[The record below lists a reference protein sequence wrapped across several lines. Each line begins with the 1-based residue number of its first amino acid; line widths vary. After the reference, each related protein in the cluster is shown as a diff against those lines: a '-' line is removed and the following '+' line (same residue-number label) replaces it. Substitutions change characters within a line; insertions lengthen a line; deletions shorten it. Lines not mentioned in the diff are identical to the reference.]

1 MVSSAIS
8 ADLGRQELIQG
19 NSEALATVTGIV
31 DGTGSIGAAVGQ
43 VRRACEEGLGPS
55 GPRENSQH
63 CHHNLS
69 IGDQNQPNGT
79 VKKITERTNVVIWAT
94 QVSEQARI
102 IKGEKSQ

>member
-1 MVSSAIS
+1 MNNKRHSVQAH
-8 ADLGRQELIQG
+8 EC
-19 NSEALATVTGIV
+19 
-31 DGTGSIGAAVGQ
+31 SIECGHHSQ
-43 VRRACEEGLGPS
+43 VRGAYEEGLGPS
-55 GPRENSQH
+55 GPRENAQH

-94 QVSEQARI
+94 QVSKQA